1 MKSLIIISLSVLSV
15 LPISKKPIDEV
26 SGTKK
31 EKVAVEELHLQDEAA
46 MGRMRA
52 IEFKSQ
58 DYCRAEAPDFEF
70 EVQFKVQSAT
80 VYFTGA
86 NFKGVEKGVI
96 NSNSLKPI
104 KDLMNR
110 CIPGSVVIFDDVKVI
125 GPDKIVRTIPGTSFR
140 LF

>member
-1 MKSLIIISLSVLSV
+1 MKSLLIISLSGLSI
-15 LPISKKPIDEV
+15 LPLSENRMNEIPCIN
-26 SGTKK
+26 K
-31 EKVAVEELHLQDEAA
+31 EKVAKASLNLQDEAA

-125 GPDKIVRTIPGTSFR
+125 GPDKIERTIPGTSFR